1 MSEPFRAAAS
11 TSDAR
16 ARCKVILRPCGDW
29 SKYRCAMS
37 HAIGSM
43 SHVCTVPSGPSP
55 SAKHNVAYPVNV
67 PSSRTRRAWLVA
79 ARSVRMRP
87 CKGPET
93 MRAACL
99 YTAVVSSR
107 RARSSGGSGAEWRSQ
122 YVDKAATWA
131 SNADAWSRRSP
142 GAAVEA
148 SVLSAAS
155 LAARATALVGL
166 GATSTASARTAAGAG
181 APGAAAAGR
190 RASIAR
196 LGTTLRRLCAAATA
210 AAAAS
215 ASACSDAACVTWQDL
230 LQQPAYAP
238 GPRHRSHWMKRTWQW

>member
-1 MSEPFRAAAS
+1 MIATVIAFVGSIRTLSESFRAAAS

-16 ARCKVILRPCGDW
+16 ARCTVILRPCGDW

-67 PSSRTRRAWLVA
+67 PSSRTRRAWRVA

-93 MRAACL
+93 MRAASL

-122 YVDKAATWA
+122 YVDKAATC
-131 SNADAWSRRSP
+131 
-142 GAAVEA
+142 
-148 SVLSAAS
+148 
-155 LAARATALVGL
+155 
-166 GATSTASARTAAGAG
+166 AG
-181 APGAAAAGR
+181 
-190 RASIAR
+190 
-196 LGTTLRRLCAAATA
+196 
-210 AAAAS
+210 
-215 ASACSDAACVTWQDL
+215 VTV
-230 LQQPAYAP
+230 
-238 GPRHRSHWMKRTWQW
+238 R